1 MNETFSMIFK
11 HRVNECFQ
19 GTRDLTPYLCVE
31 EALDFYQEIGGA
43 PAIARHAEEL
53 LDFGEKLF
61 KDYFDV
67 ASAPFPKSMR
77 APYMRI
83 IGELQGVPTSL
94 DNFKAQKCLRAKRA
108 PFTKKCI
115 LVNFFRN

>member
-1 MNETFSMIFK
+1 M
-11 HRVNECFQ
+11 
-19 GTRDLTPYLCVE
+19 TPYLCVE

-61 KDYFDV
+61 KDFFDV
-67 ASAPFPKSMR
+67 ASAPFPPSMR

-83 IGELQGVPTSL
+83 IGEQNYPCST
-94 DNFKAQKCLRAKRA
+94 FEPIICPFFRYA
-108 PFTKKCI
+108 PFY
-115 LVNFFRN
+115 

>member
-1 MNETFSMIFK
+1 M
-11 HRVNECFQ
+11 FQ

-94 DNFKAQKCLRAKRA
+94 GYAKCNVLKLRKVCERSELCLQNIE
-108 PFTKKCI
+108 PLKGVYFEGEFRI
-115 LVNFFRN
+115 LN

>member
-1 MNETFSMIFK
+1 MIFK

-108 PFTKKCI
+108 TFTKKCI
-115 LVNFFRN
+115 

>member
-1 MNETFSMIFK
+1 MFRFQMIEFNVVGQHGKTQSYMFLGIYWCCQAHFSR
-11 HRVNECFQ
+11 HVNFFQ

-83 IGELQGVPTSL
+83 IGEP
-94 DNFKAQKCLRAKRA
+94 NY
-108 PFTKKCI
+108 PY
-115 LVNFFRN
+115 